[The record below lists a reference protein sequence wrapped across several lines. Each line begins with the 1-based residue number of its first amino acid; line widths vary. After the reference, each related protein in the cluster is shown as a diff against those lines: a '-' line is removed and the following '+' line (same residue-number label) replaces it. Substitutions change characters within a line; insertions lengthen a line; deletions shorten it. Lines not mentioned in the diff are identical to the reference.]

1 MSKVYLIGAGP
12 GAGDLL
18 TLRAARIL
26 ADEAEVVLADE
37 LVSAEV
43 LSLVRSQARILKVGK
58 RGGKASTP
66 QAFIERLM
74 LRYAR
79 QGRTVVRLKGGDPFM
94 FGRGGEELLTLRA
107 AGFEA
112 EVVSGLTAGIAVPAT
127 LGIPVTHRG
136 LAAGVTF
143 VTARAGTQGSPEPDW
158 AALAKT
164 GTTLVIYMGLA
175 RLGEIT
181 RELLAAGLAPH
192 TPAAVI
198 AQGCQPEQQQV
209 ITTLVELPEAAG
221 LPAPAIIVIGAVVSL
236 AQADRLSG
244 LAGLT
249 SLDNPLRHAA

>member
-26 ADEAEVVLADE
+26 ADEAEVVLADD

-43 LSLVRSQARILKVGK
+43 LALVRPQARILKVGK
-58 RGGKASTP
+58 RGGRASTP

-74 LRYAR
+74 VRYAR

-107 AGFEA
+107 AGFAA

-143 VTARAGTQGSPEPDW
+143 VTARAGTQGNPEPDW

-198 AQGCQPEQQQV
+198 AQGCQPGQQQA
-209 ITTLVELPEAAG
+209 IASLVELPEAATG

-236 AQADRLSG
+236 AQAGQLSD
-244 LAGLT
+244 LAA
-249 SLDNPLRHAA
+249 LDQTLRHAA